1 MQVSVLLII
10 MPWCFLSIPYSHHP
24 CSNWVLC
31 LAPTLMESK
40 QLRIIPDSPYYF
52 ACNLSW
58 DFSTYYPRSFLNYHS
73 TPSFQWNC
81 QILSLSF
88 PSSSLWCIFLLVSQW
103 FYFCFCVP
111 LSHITL
117 PINFLLQKPDFILF
131 CLKSFNNSVIVLTY
145 KLVLTLAVVG
155 EDWKK

>member
-1 MQVSVLLII
+1 MWKLIPNSAWVLMQVSVLLII

-73 TPSFQWNC
+73 TSSFQWNC

-103 FYFCFCVP
+103 FYLLLFLCSSKSHHSP
-111 LSHITL
+111 NKLSSTKAWFYT
-117 PINFLLQKPDFILF
+117 FLFKIL
-131 CLKSFNNSVIVLTY
+131 
-145 KLVLTLAVVG
+145 
-155 EDWKK
+155 